1 MASTFRSMRVR
12 THQLQSLSPMRI
24 SSQRVMKLLRLRV
37 SKSRTLNLELCLK
50 GRSRQLRRRI
60 TESRQLIIL
69 KKSERMSLKWMPNQK
84 TSLNKCTRMKFQ
96 SQTRQRRKTSKRKM
110 SQLKVKM
117 NMKPMR
123 SRLKRNSL

>member
-69 KKSERMSLKWMPNQK
+69 KKSERMSLKWMPNQ
-84 TSLNKCTRMKFQ
+84 
-96 SQTRQRRKTSKRKM
+96 
-110 SQLKVKM
+110 
-117 NMKPMR
+117 
-123 SRLKRNSL
+123 